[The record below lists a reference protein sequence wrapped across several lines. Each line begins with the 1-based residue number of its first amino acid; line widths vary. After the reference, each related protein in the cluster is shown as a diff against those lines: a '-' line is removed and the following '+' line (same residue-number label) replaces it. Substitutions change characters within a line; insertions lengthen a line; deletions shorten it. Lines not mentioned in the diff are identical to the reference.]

1 MQLLQTAFRDICI
14 MTRHLIVGVKY
25 ILTTMIILHVHYAN
39 SSSTAVC
46 TWLPTVCAL
55 QVILLILVHAALVAN
70 LMTYYH
76 DAVISERCSGF
87 TMQLL
92 PLINS

>member
-14 MTRHLIVGVKY
+14 MIRHLIVGVKY
-25 ILTTMIILHVHYAN
+25 IILTTMIILHVHYAN

-46 TWLPTVCAL
+46 IWLPTVCAL

-70 LMTYYH
+70 LMTYH
-76 DAVISERCSGF
+76 DAVISEPAVLA
-87 TMQLL
+87 LL
-92 PLINS
+92 CNSYP